1 MTDHTLLTGAGVA
14 WEEDEPVPAKTA
26 LHLLDGVPVEI
37 KRLFTD
43 QAGALVAMESRSRRF
58 PDGLAELIRNRDHGT
73 CRTPWCDA
81 PIRHS
86 DHIID
91 WANGGPTSYGNGQG
105 LCVACNHAKQATT
118 AQARAA
124 PPTLAA

>member
-1 MTDHTLLTGAGVA
+1 MTDQTLLSGAGVA
-14 WEEDEPVPAKTA
+14 WVEDEPVPAKTA

-43 QAGALVAMESRSRRF
+43 QA
-58 PDGLAELIRNRDHGT
+58 
-73 CRTPWCDA
+73 
-81 PIRHS
+81 
-86 DHIID
+86 D